1 MDHALKNRSI
11 ENNLATYGHTLYDIF
26 DYTAES
32 EIMNNDQVFREAAL
46 SLIGIVI
53 IENKWNPITNIYI

>member
-53 IENKWNPITNIYI
+53 IENK